1 MTLNSTV
8 NSGSA
13 YLLSL
18 AAIIGYA
25 FFSHA
30 PFTEFF
36 FAIGSLYGWHT
47 GRRLWRQFK
56 CGTLEV
62 QGPDPSEA
70 EIKGMTNA

>member
-8 NSGSA
+8 NSGAA

-18 AAIIGYA
+18 AAIVTYA

-62 QGPDPSEA
+62 EGPDPTTTGGEA
-70 EIKGMTNA
+70 K